1 MEALSNADRFVVL
14 LRQKMAERANAKVAS
29 GKRPAAATRPA
40 ESAPQRP
47 IAGAMAQAGADD
59 RNLRRTIIEQIL
71 TDSLGAQIANEPR
84 FQQIVERVTDIIGA
98 DVELGGMLAEV
109 VAEIRR

>member
-14 LRQKMAERANAKVAS
+14 LRQKIAERANAKVAS
-29 GKRPAAATRPA
+29 GKRPTAVTRTA
-40 ESAPQRP
+40 KGSQRS
-47 IAGAMAQAGADD
+47 ITGAIAQAGADD
-59 RNLRRTIIEQIL
+59 RNVRRTIIEQIL

-84 FQQIVERVTDIIGA
+84 FQQIVERVAEIINA
-98 DVELGGMLAEV
+98 DVDLGAMLAEV